1 MNRRDIR
8 VRIGEISVSSG
19 RFDEHAFRRLV
30 RERLAT
36 RNVENRHAVRTT
48 VGDAARK
55 AVKDG
60 SR

>member
-8 VRIGEISVSSG
+8 VRIGEIAVSSG
-19 RFDEHAFRRLV
+19 RFDDHAFRRLV

-36 RNVENRHAVRTT
+36 RNVENRHTVRTT

>member
-8 VRIGEISVSSG
+8 VRIGEVAVSSG

-30 RERLAT
+30 REQLAT
-36 RNVENRHAVRTT
+36 RTVDNRHAVRTT
-48 VGDAARK
+48 IGNAARK
-55 AVKDG
+55 SVKDG